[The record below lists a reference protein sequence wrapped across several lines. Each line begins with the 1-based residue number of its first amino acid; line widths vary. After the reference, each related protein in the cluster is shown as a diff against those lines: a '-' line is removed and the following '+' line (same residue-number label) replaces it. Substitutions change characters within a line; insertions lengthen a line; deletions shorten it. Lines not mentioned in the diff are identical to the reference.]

1 MCSFSQ
7 GDNAHLCAF
16 LLFFFTHI
24 QFSLPHSSDSLYGP
38 HTPPHLSVTPAL
50 VPHPRPI
57 YYPDSVLP
65 RSCLS
70 LSLLF
75 LLAVMFSLLY
85 HPSFW
90 PVCALV
96 PRCVWVKMCLL
107 CRGDASLRGA
117 SPAGHYNFHWECVLP
132 CVCVWA
138 CDCDLLKS
146 LLETF
151 NSSLFSHFWLS
162 PIPPSVFWQHFCF
175 ITLET
180 HLRIIQPIYTRFDDS
195 GN

>member
-1 MCSFSQ
+1 MLICVLFFYSFS
-7 GDNAHLCAF
+7 LTSSF
-16 LLFFFTHI
+16 LFPIPLT
-24 QFSLPHSSDSLYGP
+24 LYMVLI
-38 HTPPHLSVTPAL
+38 PHLTYLLRLLSC
-50 VPHPRPI
+50 PI
-57 YYPDSVLP
+57 PGQFIILTLCYLAPVS
-65 RSCLS
+65 LS
-70 LSLLF
+70 LSSSYWLLCF
-75 LLAVMFSLLY
+75 HYCIIHHSD
-85 HPSFW
+85 P
-90 PVCALV
+90 CALWYPGACGWKCVCSAGVMQVCVEQV
-96 PRCVWVKMCLL
+96 PQVIITSTGSVCSRVWV
-107 CRGDASLRGA
+107 
-117 SPAGHYNFHWECVLP
+117 
-132 CVCVWA
+132 